1 MGSSLIFGS
10 NLPKYTARQQ
20 EFDRDKDA
28 RKADLALRN
37 ALQEQQ
43 MKEEGA
49 TSRQKYAVD
58 AVLEQEKM
66 QQAGATLRAT
76 PTMEGQNIKN
86 DIERA
91 YGMRNAEAGVSKIEL
106 DNSNNQLSLA
116 FKKEIQP
123 ILLDENK
130 AKARASIAQ
139 SKRFGTYFSGE
150 QAKDERTAI
159 LQRFN
164 VSPDGIVANKKSYFD
179 DEYGAGNLASDIRA
193 AEEEDRTGSAPRNN
207 QKIFSTIKPDLSPKL
222 NPRMLSRK
230 SKLPTP

>member
-58 AVLEQEKM
+58 AGLEQEKM

-91 YGMRNAEAGVSKIEL
+91 YGMRDAEAGVSKIEL
-106 DNSNNQLSLA
+106 GNDKASM
-116 FKKEIQP
+116 
-123 ILLDENK
+123 EN
-130 AKARASIAQ
+130 A
-139 SKRFGTYFSGE
+139 
-150 QAKDERTAI
+150 
-159 LQRFN
+159 LQYDTFESTR
-164 VSPDGIVANKKSYFD
+164 DAAN
-179 DEYGAGNLASDIRA
+179 AGNLALKSG
-193 AEEEDRTGSAPRNN
+193 AEYNTVKNVASLGNLKPPRSTNLYDN
-207 QKIFSTIKPDLSPKL
+207 QLLLDDFAQGKRRRLLPKPVV
-222 NPRMLSRK
+222 
-230 SKLPTP
+230 